1 MAVNYT
7 FAQAVKV
14 LKDMDDLEAVQD
26 ITRRFPIASII
37 SSKVVAEAG
46 DDFLKLLDVMPE
58 YLTMRKVESGFK
70 HIATVGDDGADDVD
84 VDVEAEDEPEKPAPK
99 KRARKAKAEEPAEEP
114 EDDGDGEYAGKN
126 AMELF
131 KICKSRK
138 LKAQPKKPA
147 KYYIDILEKDDAA
160 KAEEPAA
167 DDTEDDDDDWDI

>member
-1 MAVNYT
+1 MATNYT

-14 LKDMDDLEAVQD
+14 LKDMDDIEAVQD

-37 SSKVVAEAG
+37 SSKVVAAAG
-46 DDFLKLLDVMPE
+46 DDFIKLLDVMPE

-70 HIATVGDDGADDVD
+70 NLITDGDVD
-84 VDVEAEDEPEKPAPK
+84 KPEADAEEEAEKPAPK
-99 KRARKAKAEEPAEEP
+99 KRARKAKAEEP
-114 EDDGDGEYAGKN
+114 EDETESDGDGEYAGKN

-131 KICKSRK
+131 KLCKSRK

-160 KAEEPAA
+160 NAKESVA
-167 DDTEDDDDDWDI
+167 DGTEDDDDDWDI

>member
-1 MAVNYT
+1 MATNYT

-37 SSKVVAEAG
+37 SSKVVAAAG
-46 DDFLKLLDVMPE
+46 DDFIKLLDVMPE

-70 HIATVGDDGADDVD
+70 HLATDGDADEPEADVD
-84 VDVEAEDEPEKPAPK
+84 DEPEKP
-99 KRARKAKAEEPAEEP
+99 ARKAKAEEPAKEP

>member
-1 MAVNYT
+1 MATSYT

-14 LKDMDDLEAVQD
+14 LQKMDDLEAVQD
-26 ITRRFPIASII
+26 ITRRFPIASIV
-37 SSKVVAEAG
+37 SSKVVAAAG
-46 DDFLKLLDVMPE
+46 DDFIKLLDVMPE

-70 HIATVGDDGADDVD
+70 HLVTDGDA
-84 VDVEAEDEPEKPAPK
+84 DEPEADAEEEAEEPAPK
-99 KRARKAKAEEPAEEP
+99 KRARKAKAEEP
-114 EDDGDGEYAGKN
+114 EDETESDGDGEYAGKN

-131 KICKSRK
+131 KLCKSRK

>member
-1 MAVNYT
+1 MATNYT

-26 ITRRFPIASII
+26 ITRRFPIASIV
-37 SSKVVAEAG
+37 SSKVVAAAG
-46 DDFLKLLDVMPE
+46 DDFIKLLDVMPE

-70 HIATVGDDGADDVD
+70 HIVTDGDA
-84 VDVEAEDEPEKPAPK
+84 DEPDADAEEEVEKPAPK
-99 KRARKAKAEEPAEEP
+99 KRARKANVEEP
-114 EDDGDGEYAGKN
+114 EDETESDGDGEYAGKN

-131 KICKSRK
+131 KLCKSRK

>member
-1 MAVNYT
+1 MATNYT

-26 ITRRFPIASII
+26 ITRRFPIASIV
-37 SSKVVAEAG
+37 SSKVVAAAG
-46 DDFLKLLDVMPE
+46 DDFIKLLDVMPE

-70 HIATVGDDGADDVD
+70 RIVTDGDVD
-84 VDVEAEDEPEKPAPK
+84 EPEADVEPEDEDEKPAPK
-99 KRARKAKAEEPAEEP
+99 KRARKAKAEEP
-114 EDDGDGEYAGKN
+114 EDETESDGDGEYAGKN

-131 KICKSRK
+131 KLCKSRK

>member
-70 HIATVGDDGADDVD
+70 HLATAGDDGTDADYVD
-84 VDVEAEDEPEKPAPK
+84 IEAEEPAEKPAPK
-99 KRARKAKAEEPAEEP
+99 KRARKAKTEESAEEP
-114 EDDGDGEYAGKN
+114 EDDGDSEYAGKN

-131 KICKSRK
+131 KLCKSRK

-160 KAEEPAA
+160 KAEESVA

>member
-37 SSKVVAEAG
+37 SSKVVAAAG
-46 DDFLKLLDVMPE
+46 DDFIKLLDVMPE

-70 HIATVGDDGADDVD
+70 HLVTDGDADEPEADVD
-84 VDVEAEDEPEKPAPK
+84 DEAEKPAPK
-99 KRARKAKAEEPAEEP
+99 KRARKAKVEEP
-114 EDDGDGEYAGKN
+114 EDETESDGDGEYAGKN

-131 KICKSRK
+131 KLCKSRK

-147 KYYIDILEKDDAA
+147 KYYIDILENDDAA
-160 KAEEPAA
+160 KADEPAA
-167 DDTEDDDDDWDI
+167 DDTEDNDDDWDI

>member
-7 FAQAVKV
+7 FAQAVNV

-37 SSKVVAEAG
+37 SSKVVATAG
-46 DDFLKLLDVMPE
+46 DDFIKLLDVMPE

-70 HIATVGDDGADDVD
+70 HLVDNGGADGADDVD
-84 VDVEAEDEPEKPAPK
+84 AEAEDEPEKP
-99 KRARKAKAEEPAEEP
+99 ARKAKAEEPAEEP

-160 KAEEPAA
+160 KTEEPAA

>member
-37 SSKVVAEAG
+37 SSKVVAAAG

-70 HIATVGDDGADDVD
+70 HLATAGDDGADDA
-84 VDVEAEDEPEKPAPK
+84 DVEAEDEPEKSALK
-99 KRARKAKAEEPAEEP
+99 KRARNAKAEEPAEEP

-131 KICKSRK
+131 KLCKSRK

-147 KYYIDILEKDDAA
+147 KYYIDILENDDAA
-160 KAEEPAA
+160 KADEPAA

>member
-1 MAVNYT
+1 MATNYT

-37 SSKVVAEAG
+37 SSKVVAAAG
-46 DDFLKLLDVMPE
+46 DDFIKLLDVMPE

-70 HIATVGDDGADDVD
+70 HIATDGDADEPEADVD
-84 VDVEAEDEPEKPAPK
+84 DEAEKPAPK
-99 KRARKAKAEEPAEEP
+99 KRARKAKAEEPDDEMES
-114 EDDGDGEYAGKN
+114 DGDGEYAGKN

-131 KICKSRK
+131 KLCKSRK

-160 KAEEPAA
+160 KAEEPVA
-167 DDTEDDDDDWDI
+167 DDTEDDGDDWDI

>member
-1 MAVNYT
+1 MATNYT

-14 LKDMDDLEAVQD
+14 LNDMDDLEAVQD

-37 SSKVVAEAG
+37 SSKVVAAAG
-46 DDFLKLLDVMPE
+46 DDFIKLLDVMPE

-70 HIATVGDDGADDVD
+70 HIVTDGDA
-84 VDVEAEDEPEKPAPK
+84 DEPEADAEEEAEEPAPK
-99 KRARKAKAEEPAEEP
+99 KRARKAKAEEP
-114 EDDGDGEYAGKN
+114 EDETESDGDGKYAGKN

-131 KICKSRK
+131 KLCKSRK

-147 KYYIDILEKDDAA
+147 KYYIDILENDDAA
-160 KAEEPAA
+160 NAKESVA

>member
-1 MAVNYT
+1 MATNYT

-26 ITRRFPIASII
+26 ITRRFPTASII
-37 SSKVVAEAG
+37 SSKVVAAAG
-46 DDFLKLLDVMPE
+46 DDFIKLLGVMPE

-70 HIATVGDDGADDVD
+70 HLVDNGGA
-84 VDVEAEDEPEKPAPK
+84 DEPEADVDDEAEKPTTK
-99 KRARKAKAEEPAEEP
+99 KRARKAKAEEPEDETEP
-114 EDDGDGEYAGKN
+114 DSDGEYVGKN

-131 KICKSRK
+131 KLCKSRK

-160 KAEEPAA
+160 NAKESVA
-167 DDTEDDDDDWDI
+167 DDTEDDGDDWDI

>member
-1 MAVNYT
+1 MATNYT

-14 LKDMDDLEAVQD
+14 LEDMDDLEAVQD

-37 SSKVVAEAG
+37 SSKVVAAAG
-46 DDFLKLLDVMPE
+46 DDFIKLLDVMPE

-70 HIATVGDDGADDVD
+70 HLATDGGADEP
-84 VDVEAEDEPEKPAPK
+84 EADAEEEAEKPAPK
-99 KRARKAKAEEPAEEP
+99 KRARKANAEEP
-114 EDDGDGEYAGKN
+114 EDETEPDSDGEYAGKN

-131 KICKSRK
+131 KLCKSRK

-160 KAEEPAA
+160 KAEESAA
-167 DDTEDDDDDWDI
+167 DDTEDDGDDWDI